1 MLQVL
6 PGDATR
12 FNFILHK
19 ATFSAVVADCMDGK
33 NGGCSHYCAM
43 VAGAVECS
51 CPTCWELDVNN
62 QCAPAQ
68 SALHVS
74 CSATEMHVEVHKC
87 VYQDEVDLVWGGEG
101 NTCAIASLFTAADGD
116 DWYEINT
123 DLDGCETSAAAVD
136 GIISFTNSGLSLIS
150 KSKISNRFHH
160 RIFI

>member
-19 ATFSAVVADCMDGK
+19 ATFSAVVADCMDGN

-51 CPTCWELDVNN
+51 CPICWELDVNN